1 MFNSSQ
7 SQLTFQDDLDLISQ
21 PNDYSQLNFN
31 DFTLPSQTQA
41 SQSDLGSQVSKRR
54 VLSSFDTILRNDD
67 ASRFSRP
74 LSLFPP
80 IAYSLSPSLSVTN
93 NRLID
98 PFFIVFLAKWL
109 R

>member
-41 SQSDLGSQVSKRR
+41 SQSDLGSQVIID
-54 VLSSFDTILRNDD
+54 VFSFYWIQ
-67 ASRFSRP
+67 F
-74 LSLFPP
+74 
-80 IAYSLSPSLSVTN
+80 
-93 NRLID
+93 
-98 PFFIVFLAKWL
+98 
-109 R
+109 

>member
-41 SQSDLGSQVSKRR
+41 SQSDLGSQV
-54 VLSSFDTILRNDD
+54 TID
-67 ASRFSRP
+67 
-74 LSLFPP
+74 
-80 IAYSLSPSLSVTN
+80 V
-93 NRLID
+93 
-98 PFFIVFLAKWL
+98 FFFYWIQF
-109 R
+109 